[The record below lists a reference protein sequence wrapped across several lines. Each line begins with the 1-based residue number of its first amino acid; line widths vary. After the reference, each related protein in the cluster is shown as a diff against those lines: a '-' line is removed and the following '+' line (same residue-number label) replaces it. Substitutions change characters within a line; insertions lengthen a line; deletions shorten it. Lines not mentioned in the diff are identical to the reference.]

1 MDVQPYN
8 AANNDD
14 DDDDNNN
21 NNNNNNM
28 TRSHVVS
35 LRLDIPLCF

>member
-1 MDVQPYN
+1 VDVQPYN
-8 AANNDD
+8 AANNNDNND
-14 DDDDNNN
+14 NNDDDDNND
-21 NNNNNNM
+21 NM